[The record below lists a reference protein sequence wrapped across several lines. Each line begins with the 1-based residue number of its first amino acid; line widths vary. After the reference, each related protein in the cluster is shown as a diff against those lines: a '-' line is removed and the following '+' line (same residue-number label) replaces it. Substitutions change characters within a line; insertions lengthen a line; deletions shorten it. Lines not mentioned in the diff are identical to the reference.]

1 VSRFRCLFF
10 AAPLLCSLA
19 GCLLY
24 TDTFNTPPEVVLT
37 GPAQMLRGIQGQFS
51 AEARDSDQAAADLQI
66 AWFLRDG
73 DRCPQTA
80 GEAESMRRSP
90 EAVNL
95 LERQATLLYTRQ
107 QFGPF
112 CIWVI
117 VTDRAGASG
126 FDAAPFDV
134 KNQPPRA
141 FVDLV
146 APRPLRTAG
155 SVAYLPLYSNL
166 RLAATRSED
175 PEQQALEF
183 RWNITGR
190 DGQRIEAIPC
200 EGLTKPSQICHRLD
214 ATGDYRFVLHTWDG
228 EKESEAAELPVTVMP
243 DAAPCIQ
250 QTEPSYQLPRLVVF
264 ANERT
269 NIQVIEVSDDGDA
282 YPAGPGQQP
291 QIGFIWRYR
300 RVGSNEGFARLVST
314 TMPSLSFPPDTWR
327 PGDEIE
333 VRLDVVD
340 RVPDRDFRMC
350 GDQPECRIDA
360 DRDCRQR
367 VTWRVSY
374 L

>member
-1 VSRFRCLFF
+1 
-10 AAPLLCSLA
+10 LA

-24 TDTFNTPPEVVLT
+24 TDTFNTPPQVVLK
-37 GPAQMLRGIQGQFS
+37 GPEQMLRGIQGQFT
-51 AEARDSDQAAADLQI
+51 AEVKDTDQAAGDLSI
-66 AWFLRDG
+66 GWFLRDG
-73 DRCPQTA
+73 NRCPQSTA
-80 GEAESMRRSP
+80 EAQSMRREP
-90 EAVNL
+90 ESVNL
-95 LERQATLLYTRQ
+95 LETRPTLLYTRQ

-117 VTDRAGASG
+117 VTDRAGASA
-126 FDAAPFDV
+126 FDRAPFDV
-134 KNQPPRA
+134 MNQPPRA
-141 FVDLV
+141 LV
-146 APRPLRTAG
+146 ELVTPTPLRTVG
-155 SVAYLPLYSNL
+155 SVAHLPLYSNL
-166 RLAATRSED
+166 RLSATRSED

-190 DGQRIEAIPC
+190 DGKAIAPLAC
-200 EGLTKPSQICHRLD
+200 EGLTRPSQICHRLD
-214 ATGDYRFVLHTWDG
+214 ATGDYRFVLRTWDG
-228 EKESEAAELPVTVMP
+228 DKESEPTELAVTVMP
-243 DAAPCIQ
+243 DAAPCIE

-269 NIQVIEVSDDGDA
+269 SIQVIEVSDDGDA
-282 YPAGPGQQP
+282 YPATPGQLP
-291 QIGFIWRYR
+291 QIAFIWRYR
-300 RVGSNEGFARLVST
+300 QLGSAEGFARLVST

-333 VRLDVVD
+333 VRLEVID
-340 RVPDRDFRMC
+340 RVADRDFRSC